1 MTEQAGMQEMY
12 TLKTIAETLNTSNDL
27 NLMLDTVL
35 GKLLELTGLTAGWV
49 FLIGTQ
55 GEYSCISDHGLPP
68 ALLRKDKEP
77 MRCGTCWCVNRFRDG
92 RLDNAVNII
101 NCKRLEDAVE
111 HQWGDTH
118 DITHHATV
126 PLRSGEK
133 MLGLLNVAAPGKEH
147 FSDSELALLQAVAY
161 QIGSAMERMRLYS
174 AEQRRADLY
183 VRLGEFSRSLGMT
196 VNDCNNADDM
206 AKRVVKLL
214 GHHYDWPFV
223 ALVSQK
229 NGSFR
234 VQAAHTH
241 GKTELPT
248 RCDLSSEGESH
259 MRRVIH
265 SHRAEILS
273 APEIQ
278 EVSTRCLNAVNPSA
292 LLLGL
297 AAPIPLSAPGET
309 AVLVVGLASADGFL
323 QADREVLDALAEH
336 ITASWE
342 SLRLVDKRRE
352 LTRLEE
358 RNRLARDLHDS
369 VNQILFSLSL
379 TAKGAESM
387 LAGSEQEYLH
397 PAAEAMKDIRSLSQE
412 ALKEMRTLIM
422 QLRPAGL
429 ESGLLSALQ
438 EYGTGQGLQV
448 VVTRTGMRS
457 LPRSI
462 EEGLWRIGQEALNNI
477 RKHAGVTSAEIILQ
491 LSDNEAILTVTD
503 RGKGGAKRREAM
515 PPTSLGLSIMRERAQ
530 SLGGSLELVSS
541 SRKGTSVTVVIP
553 LPFESV

>member
-49 FLIGTQ
+49 FLIDTQ
-55 GEYSCISDHGLPP
+55 GEYVCISDHGLPP
-68 ALLRKDKEP
+68 ALLHNDKEP
-77 MRCGTCWCVNRFRDG
+77 MRCGSCWCVNRFRDG

-101 NCKRLEDAVE
+101 NCKRLEDAVD
-111 HQWGDTH
+111 HQWGDTY

-183 VRLGEFSRSLGMT
+183 ARLGEYSRSLGLA
-196 VNDCNNADDM
+196 VNECSNSDDM
-206 AKRVVKLL
+206 AKKVVQLL
-214 GHHYDWPFV
+214 GQHYDWPFV
-223 ALVSQK
+223 ALLSQK
-229 NGSFR
+229 NGSFM
-234 VQAAHTH
+234 VQAAHIL
-241 GKTELPT
+241 GKFEMPTFSELSP
-248 RCDLSSEGESH
+248 EGESRMH
-259 MRRVIH
+259 RVIDT
-265 SHRAEILS
+265 HRAIVL
-273 APEIQ
+273 AAMEIQ
-278 EVSTRCLNAVNPSA
+278 EVSALCNTRLPMSVLAS
-292 LLLGL
+292 GL
-297 AAPIPLSAPGET
+297 AAPIPLSSPGET
-309 AVLVVGLASADGFL
+309 AVLVVGLGSTNGFL

-342 SLRLVDKRRE
+342 SLRLVYKRRE

-387 LAGSEQEYLH
+387 LSGSLQLH

-412 ALKEMRTLIM
+412 ALKEMRALIM

-448 VVTRTGMRS
+448 VVHRTGMRS
-457 LPRSI
+457 LPQSI
-462 EEGLWRIGQEALNNI
+462 EEGLWRIGQEALNNV
-477 RKHAGVTSAEIILQ
+477 RKHAGVTSAEISLH
-491 LSDNEAILTVTD
+491 LSDHEAVFIVTD
-503 RGKGGAKRREAM
+503 RGKGGAKRRDAL
-515 PPTSLGLSIMRERAQ
+515 PASSLGLSIMRERAQ
-530 SLGGSLELVSS
+530 SLGGRLELVSS

-553 LPFESV
+553 LPSESV

>member
-35 GKLLELTGLTAGWV
+35 GKLLELTGLTTGWV
-49 FLIGTQ
+49 FLIDAQ
-55 GEYSCISDHGLPP
+55 GDYSCVADYSLPP
-68 ALLRKDKEP
+68 ALLHHDKEP
-77 MRCGTCWCVNRFRDG
+77 MRCGSCWCVNRFRDG

-101 NCKRLEDAVE
+101 NCKRLEDAVD

-183 VRLGEFSRSLGMT
+183 VRLGEFSRSLGVT
-196 VNDCNNADDM
+196 VNDCNSGDDM
-206 AKRVVKLL
+206 AKTVVKLL
-214 GHHYDWPFV
+214 GLHYDWPFA
-223 ALVSQK
+223 ALLSQK
-229 NGSFR
+229 NGSFM
-234 VQAAHTH
+234 VQAAHAH
-241 GKTELPT
+241 GKSEMISTSG
-248 RCDLSSEGESH
+248 LSPEVENR
-259 MRRVIH
+259 MYRVID
-265 SHRAEILS
+265 SHRAMVLS
-273 APEIQ
+273 TTDIQ
-278 EVSTRCLNAVNPSA
+278 DVSAICNNQFPMSVLAS
-292 LLLGL
+292 GL
-297 AAPIPLSAPGET
+297 AAPIPLSSPGET
-309 AVLVVGLASADGFL
+309 AVLVVGLGSANDFL
-323 QADREVLDALAEH
+323 QADREVFDALAEH

-342 SLRLVDKRRE
+342 SLRLVYKRRE

-387 LAGSEQEYLH
+387 LAGSPQLH

-412 ALKEMRTLIM
+412 ALKEMRALIM

-448 VVTRTGMRS
+448 VVHRTGMRS
-457 LPRSI
+457 LPQSI
-462 EEGLWRIGQEALNNI
+462 EEGLWRIGQEALNNV
-477 RKHAGVTSAEIILQ
+477 RKHAGVPSAEISLQ
-491 LSDNEAILTVTD
+491 LSDQEAALIVTD
-503 RGKGGAKRREAM
+503 RGKGGAKRRETL
-515 PPTSLGLSIMRERAQ
+515 PSNSLGLSIMRERAQ
-530 SLGGSLELVSS
+530 SLGGRLELVSS

-553 LPFESV
+553 LPSESV

>member
-35 GKLLELTGLTAGWV
+35 GKLLELTGLTTGWV
-49 FLIGTQ
+49 FLINNQ
-55 GEYSCISDHGLPP
+55 GEYSCIADYSLPP
-68 ALLRKDKEP
+68 ALLHHDKEP
-77 MRCGTCWCVNRFRDG
+77 MRCGSCWCVNRFRDG

-101 NCKRLEDAVE
+101 NCKRLEDAVD

-183 VRLGEFSRSLGMT
+183 VRLGEFSRSLGVT
-196 VNDCNNADDM
+196 VNDCSSGDDM
-206 AKRVVKLL
+206 AKMVVKLL
-214 GHHYDWPFV
+214 GHHYDWPFA
-223 ALVSQK
+223 ALLSQK
-229 NGSFR
+229 NGSFM
-234 VQAAHTH
+234 VQAAYAH
-241 GKTELPT
+241 GKSEMMTLSELSPEVET
-248 RCDLSSEGESH
+248 RMH
-259 MRRVIH
+259 RVID
-265 SHRAEILS
+265 SHRAMVLS
-273 APEIQ
+273 ATEIRDI
-278 EVSTRCLNAVNPSA
+278 SAICNTRLPMSVLAS
-292 LLLGL
+292 GL
-297 AAPIPLSAPGET
+297 AAPIPLSSPGET
-309 AVLVVGLASADGFL
+309 AVLVVGLSSVNDFL
-323 QADREVLDALAEH
+323 QADREVFDALAEH

-342 SLRLVDKRRE
+342 SLRLVYKRRE

-387 LAGSEQEYLH
+387 LSGSLQLH

-412 ALKEMRTLIM
+412 ALKEMRALIM

-448 VVTRTGMRS
+448 VVHRTGMRS
-457 LPRSI
+457 LPQSI
-462 EEGLWRIGQEALNNI
+462 EEGLWRIGQEALNNV
-477 RKHAGVTSAEIILQ
+477 RKHAGVPSAEISLQ
-491 LSDNEAILTVTD
+491 LSDQEAILIVTD
-503 RGKGGAKRREAM
+503 RGKGGAKKREAL
-515 PPTSLGLSIMRERAQ
+515 PASSLGLSIMRERAQ
-530 SLGGSLELVSS
+530 SLGGRLELVSS

-553 LPFESV
+553 LPSESV

>member
-1 MTEQAGMQEMY
+1 MTEKAGMQEMY

-35 GKLLELTGLTAGWV
+35 GKLLELTGLTTGWV
-49 FLIGTQ
+49 FLINPQ
-55 GEYSCISDHGLPP
+55 GEYVCIADYSLPP
-68 ALLRKDKEP
+68 ALLYNDKEP
-77 MRCGTCWCVNRFRDG
+77 MRCGSCWCVNRFRDG

-126 PLRSGEK
+126 PLRSGKK

-183 VRLGEFSRSLGMT
+183 VRLGEFSRSLGMM
-196 VNDCNNADDM
+196 VNECSSADDM
-206 AKRVVKLL
+206 AMMVVKLL
-214 GHHYDWPFV
+214 GHHYDWPFA
-223 ALVSQK
+223 ALLSQK
-229 NGSFR
+229 NGSFM
-234 VQAAHTH
+234 VQSAHAH
-241 GKTELPT
+241 GKSEMMN
-248 RCDLSSEGESH
+248 LSGLSPEVEAR
-259 MRRVIH
+259 MNDVID
-265 SHRAEILS
+265 SHRATVLK
-273 APEIQ
+273 ATEIQ
-278 EVSTRCLNAVNPSA
+278 GVAAMCNTRFPMSVLGS
-292 LLLGL
+292 GL
-297 AAPIPLSAPGET
+297 AAPIPLSSPGET
-309 AVLVVGLASADGFL
+309 AVLVVGMDSANGFL
-323 QADREVLDALAEH
+323 HADREVLDALAEH

-342 SLRLVDKRRE
+342 SLRLVYKRRE

-387 LAGSEQEYLH
+387 LSASPQMH

-412 ALKEMRTLIM
+412 ALKEMRALIM

-448 VVTRTGMRS
+448 VVHRTGVRS
-457 LPRSI
+457 LPQSI
-462 EEGLWRIGQEALNNI
+462 EEGLWRIGQEALNNV
-477 RKHAGVTSAEIILQ
+477 RKHAGVPSAEISLQ
-491 LSDNEAILTVTD
+491 LSDQEAVLIVTD
-503 RGKGGAKRREAM
+503 RGKGGAKKREAL
-515 PPTSLGLSIMRERAQ
+515 PASSLGLSIMRERAQ
-530 SLGGSLELVSS
+530 SLGGRLELVSS

-553 LPFESV
+553 LPSESV